1 MSKYPKLTMN
11 LSKLKENLAHM
22 KSLCD
27 EHGIDIAGVVKGC
40 NGNIDAAKTFV
51 NSGINQLAS
60 SRIAHLKAAEKAGIS
75 LPRMLIRIPMKS
87 EVSEVVA
94 YADISLNSEIE
105 VIRCLNEEAIS
116 QNKIHQVILM
126 VDLGDLREGFWDKD
140 KLIEAAV
147 EVEDMSN
154 ISLLGIGT
162 NLGCYGAIV
171 TTKEK
176 MLELVEISKRVEK
189 AINRKVKY
197 ISGGG
202 TMAIPLLLNGT
213 MPKEINHLRIGEAIL
228 LARDLMDVWPDEL
241 GKMNQ
246 DVFTLELEVVE
257 IKDKPTYPVGE
268 IMKDGFG
275 LVKEFTDEGIKKRAI
290 LAGGKVDYGYPEM
303 LIPVKDKIKIWGAS
317 SDHTMID
324 ISKLEDDIKIGDIF
338 KFELSY
344 ANLVYVTLC
353 SDIKI
358 HKVE

>member
-11 LSKLKENLAHM
+11 LCKLKENLANM

-40 NGNIDAAKTFV
+40 NGNIDAARTFAS
-51 NSGINQLAS
+51 SGINQLAS
-60 SRIAHLKAAEKAGIS
+60 SRISHLKAAEKAGID

-94 YADISLNSEIE
+94 HTDISLNSEIE
-105 VIRCLNEEAIS
+105 VVRCLNEEAIS

-126 VDLGDLREGFWDKD
+126 IDLGDLREGFWDRNQ
-140 KLIEAAV
+140 LVEAAI
-147 EVEDMSN
+147 EIEKMTN
-154 ISLLGIGT
+154 ITLLGIGT

-176 MLELVEISKRVEK
+176 MQELVEVAQKVEK
-189 AINRKVKY
+189 AINRKLKY

-202 TMAIPLLLNGT
+202 TMAIPLLINGT

-228 LARDLMDVWPDEL
+228 LARDLMEVWPDKL

-246 DVFTLELEVVE
+246 DVFTLDLEVVE

-275 LVKEFTDEGIKKRAI
+275 LVKEFTDEGIRRRAI

-303 LIPVKDKIKIWGAS
+303 LIAAKEGVKIWGAS

-324 ISKLEDDIKIGDIF
+324 IESIKDDISIGDILS
-338 KFELSY
+338 FELSY
-344 ANLVYVTLC
+344 ANLVYVTSC